1 MFIKLFYGG
10 YMYNL
15 RYIKDLIFK
24 YKFKYFFGILS
35 LIIVD
40 SLQLILPVVLG
51 NVTNKLKAGT
61 LTKQEIIMFTVFL
74 AVIAI
79 GIALFRFLWR
89 YMVYGVS
96 KILEAA
102 LRARFYAHLQKL
114 SVNYFNT
121 HKTGDLMAHAT
132 NDINNVSAAL
142 GQGVALGFDS
152 TLIPIAA
159 IIMMFITAGL
169 KLTLFSFIP
178 LIVLGGLM
186 WLFVVLMESRIQ
198 KQQES
203 FSLITEKA
211 RENFSGIRVV
221 KSFAQEQKEIS
232 KFEKSNMYNRQ
243 MNLRFVRLMSLM
255 FPLVMTVSAFSFA
268 IALWLGGIEVING
281 RLSLGAFVAF
291 NSFLGMLIWPIA
303 ALGWTMNM
311 FQRGIVSLKRINTI
325 LDEQPE
331 ITDTPKTV
339 DLHGIKGKIE
349 FKNLNFTYPG
359 SQTPV
364 LKNIDIILES
374 GKTLA
379 IVGPTGCGKTTLI
392 SLIQRLYEVDPGTLL
407 IDDYNIDMV
416 PVSELRSN
424 IGYVPQDTF
433 LFSSTIKENIDF
445 FLGKSIES
453 IEKVS
458 KLSKV
463 YEDINE
469 FPNKFDTVVGER
481 GITLSGGQKQRIAIA
496 RAILR
501 EPAILI
507 LDDSLSAVDTHTE
520 EEILNGLKNV
530 MKNRT
535 TIIVSHRISTI
546 KDADE
551 IIVLEDGQI
560 IERGTHETLL
570 EKQSIYYNL
579 YQKQLLAEKIQE
591 EE

>member
-1 MFIKLFYGG
+1 MN
-10 YMYNL
+10 NL
-15 RYIKDLIFK
+15 RYIKDLIYKYRFK
-24 YKFKYFFGILS
+24 YLIGVIS

-40 SLQLILPVVLG
+40 ALQLFLPIVLG
-51 NVTNKLKAGT
+51 DITNSLKSGT
-61 LTKQEIIMFTVFL
+61 LTRQQLTLFAILLVC
-74 AVIAI
+74 IAI
-79 GIALFRFLWR
+79 GIALFRFIWR

-102 LRARFYAHLQKL
+102 IRARFYGHLQKL
-114 SVNYFNT
+114 SVNFFNN

-132 NDINNVSAAL
+132 NDINNVSVAL

-152 TLIPIAA
+152 ALIPIAA
-159 IIMMFITAGL
+159 IIMMFITCGI
-169 KLTLFSFIP
+169 KLTFFSLIP
-178 LIVLGGLM
+178 LVILGGIM
-186 WLFVVLMESRIQ
+186 WLFVVLMEKRVQ
-198 KQQES
+198 KMQES
-203 FSLITEKA
+203 FSLITENA

-221 KSFAQEQKEIS
+221 KAFTQEQKEII
-232 KFEKSNMYNRQ
+232 KFEKSNMINRQ
-243 MNLRFVRLMSLM
+243 MNLKFVRLMSLM

-281 RLSLGAFVAF
+281 EITLGAFVAF

-325 LDEQPE
+325 LDEKPE
-331 ITDTPKTV
+331 ILDSSKTIDIDV
-339 DLHGIKGKIE
+339 IKGKIE
-349 FKNLNFTYPG
+349 FRNLNFTYPG
-359 SQTPV
+359 SQKPV
-364 LKNIDIILES
+364 LKNISIKLDK

-392 SLIQRLYEVDPGTLL
+392 NLIQRLYEVDSGTLL
-407 IDDYNIDMV
+407 IDGHSIDTV
-416 PVSELRSN
+416 PLSKLRSN

-445 FLGKSIES
+445 FLGES
-453 IEKVS
+453 MENIEKVS

-463 YEDINE
+463 YEDISE

-496 RAILR
+496 RAIIR

-520 EEILNGLKNV
+520 EEILRGLKEL

-535 TIIVSHRISTI
+535 SIIISHRISTI

-551 IIVLEDGQI
+551 IIVLEEGQI
-560 IERGTHETLL
+560 IEQGTHETLL
-570 EKQSIYYNL
+570 KGQGNYYNL
-579 YQKQLLAEKIQE
+579 YQKQLLAEKLE
-591 EE
+591 EEE

>member
-1 MFIKLFYGG
+1 
-10 YMYNL
+10 MYNL

-24 YKFKYFFGILS
+24 YKFKYFAGILS

-40 SLQLILPVVLG
+40 ILQLILPVVLG

-61 LTKQEIIMFTVFL
+61 LTKQEIIIFTIFL
-74 AVIAI
+74 SVIAI

-96 KILEAA
+96 KILEAG

-132 NDINNVSAAL
+132 NDINNVSTAL
-142 GQGVALGFDS
+142 GQGVALGLDS

-178 LIVLGGLM
+178 LIILGGIM
-186 WLFVVLMESRIQ
+186 WLFVVLMESRIL
-198 KQQES
+198 KMQES

-221 KSFAQEQKEIS
+221 KSFVQEQKEIS

-243 MNLRFVRLMSLM
+243 MNLKFVRLMSLM

-331 ITDTPKTV
+331 ILDSPNTI

-364 LKNIDIILES
+364 LKNIDITLES

-392 SLIQRLYEVDPGTLL
+392 SLIQRLYEVEPGTLF
-407 IDDYNIDMV
+407 IDNYNIDRV

-570 EKQSIYYNL
+570 EKQSTYYNL
-579 YQKQLLAEKIQE
+579 YQKQLLAEKIE
-591 EE
+591 EEE

>member
-1 MFIKLFYGG
+1 MN
-10 YMYNL
+10 NL
-15 RYIKDLIFK
+15 KYIKDLIFK
-24 YKFKYFFGILS
+24 YKYRYFAGILS
-35 LIIVD
+35 LILVD
-40 SLQLILPVVLG
+40 CLQLILPVVLG
-51 NVTNKLKAGT
+51 KVTNLLKAGS
-61 LTKQEIIMFTVFL
+61 LTKEDIIMYSIIL
-74 AVIAI
+74 AILAI
-79 GIALFRFLWR
+79 GIAVFRFFWR

-102 LRARFYAHLQKL
+102 LRARFYDHLQKL
-114 SVNYFNT
+114 SINYFNT

-132 NDINNVSAAL
+132 NDINNVSTAL
-142 GQGVALGFDS
+142 GQGIALGLDS
-152 TLIPIAA
+152 ALIPIAA

-169 KLTLFSFIP
+169 KLTLISFIP
-178 LIVLGGLM
+178 LIALG
-186 WLFVVLMESRIQ
+186 VLMGIFVSLMDSRIQ
-198 KQQES
+198 KMQES

-221 KSFAQEQKEIS
+221 KSFVQEQKEII

-243 MNLRFVRLMSLM
+243 MNLKFVRLMSLM

-268 IALWLGGIEVING
+268 IALWVGGIEVING
-281 RLSLGAFVAF
+281 ELTLGAFVAF

-311 FQRGIVSLKRINTI
+311 FQRGIVSLKRINII
-325 LDEQPE
+325 LDEKPE
-331 ITDTPKTV
+331 IHDTNNTL
-339 DLHGIKGKIE
+339 DIHGVKGKIE
-349 FKNLNFTYPG
+349 FRNLNFTYPG
-359 SQTPV
+359 STSPV
-364 LKNIDIILES
+364 LKNISITLNP

-392 SLIQRLYEVDPGTLL
+392 SLIQRLYEAPTETLF
-407 IDDYNIDMV
+407 IDDYAINEL

-445 FLGKSIES
+445 FLGKSTES
-453 IEKVS
+453 IENVS
-458 KLSKV
+458 KLSMV
-463 YEDINE
+463 FDDICE

-520 EEILNGLKNV
+520 ENILKGLKNV
-530 MKNRT
+530 MKDRT
-535 TIIVSHRISTI
+535 SIIVSHRISTI

-551 IIVLEDGQI
+551 IIVLDAGEI

-570 EKQSIYYNL
+570 EMQGTYFRL